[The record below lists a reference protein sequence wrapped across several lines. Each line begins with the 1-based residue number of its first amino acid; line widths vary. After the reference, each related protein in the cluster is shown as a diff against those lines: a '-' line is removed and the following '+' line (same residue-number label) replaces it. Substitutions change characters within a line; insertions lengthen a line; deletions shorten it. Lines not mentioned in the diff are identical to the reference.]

1 MQHLNEESSRMYEP
15 ASSKLLNRI
24 AKGDLCSGCGACAG
38 VFPDKVTMKMA
49 EPGFLRPR
57 QSALLSTA
65 EEEALPDFCP
75 ALGQTVRAKGR
86 PDHTLWGPYLTMQTG
101 WSTDPELRF
110 AGASG
115 GALSGVL
122 LHLLDSG
129 EVEAVV
135 QVAADPDRPVA
146 NRTVICT
153 DRNDIL
159 AAAGSRYAPSSPL
172 SDLASLVASGRRYAM
187 VGKPC
192 DIVALRALAETRSD
206 IAATFP
212 VMLSFFCAGVPSEE
226 GARAILRALG
236 TDESETERFRYRGQG
251 WPGRA
256 TAQLKEGGER
266 SMTYH
271 ESWGKV
277 LSKHVQHR
285 CKLCADGTGKAA
297 DLICADA
304 WESDAA
310 GYPVFDEADG
320 VSLIVTRTPLG
331 AHILEAAR
339 KAGKIETAPF
349 EVAQLAAIQPGQ
361 RERRRALLARLLA
374 QRLTGRP
381 VPHYTGLH
389 LWAAARQN
397 PIQRNLKTFL
407 GTMRRSIKAWFK
419 R

>member
-1 MQHLNEESSRMYEP
+1 MHKPPL
-15 ASSKLLNRI
+15 SKILNRV

-38 VFPDKVTMKMA
+38 MFPDKITMQMA

-57 QSALLSTA
+57 QSASLTTA
-65 EEEALPDFCP
+65 EEEELTGFCP
-75 ALGQTVRAKGR
+75 AHGQTVKAEGR
-86 PDHTLWGPYLTMQTG
+86 VDDTLWGPYLNMEIG

-115 GALSGVL
+115 GALSGIL
-122 LHLLDSG
+122 LHLLESG
-129 EVEAVV
+129 EVEAIV
-135 QVAADPDRPVA
+135 QIAEDSDRPIA

-153 DRNDIL
+153 ERSGIL

-172 SDLASLVASGRRYAM
+172 SGLGRLVTSGRRYAM

-192 DIVALRALAETRSD
+192 DIAALRALAKTRAD
-206 IAATFP
+206 IAAAFP
-212 VMLSFFCAGVPSEE
+212 VMLSFFCAGVPSEK
-226 GARAILRALG
+226 GAHAVLGALE
-236 TDESETERFRYRGQG
+236 TDENEVERFRYRGQG

-256 TAQLKEGGER
+256 TAQLKKGGVR
-266 SMTYH
+266 SMSYH

-297 DLICADA
+297 DLVCADA

-331 AHILEAAR
+331 ARILEAAR
-339 KAGKIETAPF
+339 KTGKIKTAPF
-349 EVAQLAAIQPGQ
+349 EIAQLAAIQPGQ
-361 RERRRALLARLLA
+361 RERRRALLSRLLA

-397 PIQRNLKTFL
+397 PIQRNLKNFL